1 MAQFYQKINTLW
13 KRDEKNR
20 IIQGDY
26 SLQEFGYLEDCLWL
40 VEEKIDGTNMSYDIY
55 FGSDGSINRTEI
67 HGKTETAKIPGG
79 LLNEMNRIFN
89 ALIDSGKL
97 TDVFKIV
104 KTDAAGNTTISWPYK
119 VTIYGEGYGGK
130 IQGGGRYSK
139 TEKFIVFDI
148 EVQTT
153 PETEPLYLLRPSV
166 DDICPKLGLDLVH
179 TYGLMTI
186 SEAELI
192 IENIAYNVYTNSMG
206 NPSLYAPDISP
217 FSHNSEDPTLVIEG
231 FVLKSPCG
239 LKTRQG
245 KPLVTKIKVKDYLD
259 KLRKS

>member
-1 MAQFYQKINTLW
+1 MSQYYQKINTLW
-13 KRDEKNR
+13 KRDEKNC
-20 IIQGDY
+20 IIRGDY
-26 SLQEFGYLEDCLWL
+26 SLAEFGYLENILWL

-67 HGKTETAKIPGG
+67 HGKTENAKIPVG
-79 LLNEMNRIFN
+79 LLNEMNRIFDE
-89 ALIDSGKL
+89 LIDSGKL

-104 KTDAAGNTTISWPYK
+104 KTNAEGNKIVSWPYK
-119 VTIYGEGYGGK
+119 VTIYGEGYGGN
-130 IQGGGRYSK
+130 IHSGGRYSK

-153 PETEPLYLLRPSV
+153 AESVPLYLLRPSV

-192 IENIAYNVYTNSMG
+192 IENIAHNVYANKMA

-217 FSHNSEDPTLVIEG
+217 FSNNSEDPTLVIEG

-245 KPLVTKIKVKDYLD
+245 KPLVTKIKVKDYVEL
-259 KLRKS
+259 LRKK

>member
-1 MAQFYQKINTLW
+1 MAQYYQKINTLW

-26 SLQEFGYLEDCLWL
+26 SVPEFGYLEDCLWL

-55 FGSDGSINRTEI
+55 FGTDGSINRTEI
-67 HGKTETAKIPGG
+67 HGKTENAKNNAN
-79 LLNEMNRIFN
+79 LVTEMNRIFG

-97 TDVFKIV
+97 IDVFKIV

-119 VTIYGEGYGGK
+119 VTIFGEGYGGK
-130 IQGGGRYSK
+130 IQSGGRYSK

-148 EVQTT
+148 EIQTT

-166 DDICPKLGLDLVH
+166 DDICTKLNLDVVY

-186 SEAELI
+186 RDAEAV
-192 IENIAYNVYTNSMG
+192 IENIAYGMHINALPKTILS
-206 NPSLYAPDISP
+206 ADISP
-217 FSHNSEDPTLVIEG
+217 FSNNAEDPTLVIEG

-245 KPLVTKIKVKDYLD
+245 KPLVTKIKVKDYLE
-259 KLRKS
+259 KYRKG

>member
-20 IIQGDY
+20 IIQDDY
-26 SLQEFGYLEDCLWL
+26 SLPEFGYLEDVLWL

-55 FGSDGSINRTEI
+55 FSSDGSINRTEI
-67 HGKTETAKIPGG
+67 HGKTETAKIPVG
-79 LLNEMNRIFN
+79 LLNEMNRIFDE
-89 ALIDSGKL
+89 LIDSGKL

-104 KTDAAGNTTISWPYK
+104 KTDAAGNTTVSWPYK
-119 VTIYGEGYGGK
+119 VTIFGEGYGGK
-130 IQGGGRYSK
+130 IQSGGRYSK

-148 EVQTT
+148 EIQTT

-186 SEAELI
+186 RDAEAV
-192 IENIAYNVYTNSMG
+192 IENIAYNVYANKMS

-217 FSHNSEDPTLVIEG
+217 FSHNAEDPTLVIEG

-259 KLRKS
+259 KWRKS

>member
-1 MAQFYQKINTLW
+1 MAQYYQKINTLW

-26 SLQEFGYLEDCLWL
+26 SLPEFGYLADTLWL

-67 HGKTETAKIPGG
+67 HGKTENAKISVG
-79 LLNEMNRIFN
+79 LLNEMNRILDE
-89 ALIDSGKL
+89 LIDSGKL

-104 KTDAAGNTTISWPYK
+104 KTDAAGNTTVSWPYK
-119 VTIYGEGYGGK
+119 VTIFGEGYGGK
-130 IQGGGRYSK
+130 IQSGGRYSK

-148 EVQTT
+148 EIQTT

-166 DDICPKLGLDLVH
+166 DDICLKLGLDLVH
-179 TYGLMTI
+179 TYGLMSI
-186 SEAELI
+186 ADAELI
-192 IENIAYNVYTNSMG
+192 IENIAYNVYANRMG

-239 LKTRQG
+239 LRTRQG
-245 KPLVTKIKVKDYLD
+245 KPLVTKIKVKDYLE

>member
-1 MAQFYQKINTLW
+1 MAQYYQKINTLW

-26 SLQEFGYLEDCLWL
+26 SLHEFGYLANSLWL

-67 HGKTETAKIPGG
+67 RGKTENAKIPIG
-79 LLNEMNRIFN
+79 LLNEMNRIFGE
-89 ALIDSGKL
+89 LIDSGKL

-104 KTDAAGNTTISWPYK
+104 KTDAQGNTTVSWPYK
-119 VTIYGEGYGGK
+119 VTIFGEGYGGK
-130 IQGGGRYSK
+130 IQSGGRYSK

-148 EVQTT
+148 EIQTT

-179 TYGLMTI
+179 AYGLMTI
-186 SEAELI
+186 ADAELI
-192 IENIAYNVYTNSMG
+192 IENIAYNVYTNRMG
-206 NPSLYAPDISP
+206 NPSLYAQDISP
-217 FSHNSEDPTLVIEG
+217 FSNNAEDPTLVIEG

-239 LKTRQG
+239 LRTRQG
-245 KPLVTKIKVKDYLD
+245 KPLVMKIKVKDYLE
-259 KLRKS
+259 KLHKS

>member
-1 MAQFYQKINTLW
+1 MAQYYQKINTLW

-26 SLQEFGYLEDCLWL
+26 SLPEFGYLEDCLWL

-55 FGSDGSINRTEI
+55 FDNGSVSRTEI
-67 HGKTETAKIPGG
+67 HGKTENAKNNAN
-79 LLNEMNRIFN
+79 LVTEMNRIFD

-97 TDVFKIV
+97 IDVFKIV
-104 KTDAAGNTTISWPYK
+104 KTDAAGNTTVSWPYK
-119 VTIYGEGYGGK
+119 VTIFGEGYGGK

-166 DDICPKLGLDLVH
+166 DDICAKLNLDVVH

-186 SEAELI
+186 ADAELI
-192 IENIAYNVYTNSMG
+192 IENIAYNVYTNRMG

-231 FVLKSPCG
+231 FVLKFPCG

-245 KPLVTKIKVKDYLD
+245 KPLVTKIKVKDYLE